1 MSGIKESAFNISAV
15 HVDVDH
21 SVWVVCGDESLWL
34 SAGSESQTTGHA
46 LANHSLNHASRRPSL
61 SPLYDITS
69 PCSLVSSRRSSGL
82 LTPWTRTRHAHDWL
96 NPRPDPGDRYPY
108 WERCIPPPRLSWIA
122 SAYALWK
129 GRASD
134 STLPL
139 GMRMVMLYRV
149 LIAYVRSRYRRSHHL
164 RAFPPTPPQYL
175 VGRVYIRILILL
187 RLRLDQIQ

>member
-1 MSGIKESAFNISAV
+1 VVDNQTYVPGDDLDPPSRAPDTVPPSHSKPFTLEELASFSLKRLLRSDRPDPIGSLRRGLLRQFGGAAFGLQRELRRCERWRRRHDLWVLCTLHCLQGESEAMSGMKESAFNISAV

-82 LTPWTRTRHAHDWL
+82 LTP
-96 NPRPDPGDRYPY
+96 
-108 WERCIPPPRLSWIA
+108 
-122 SAYALWK
+122 
-129 GRASD
+129 
-134 STLPL
+134 
-139 GMRMVMLYRV
+139 
-149 LIAYVRSRYRRSHHL
+149 
-164 RAFPPTPPQYL
+164 
-175 VGRVYIRILILL
+175 
-187 RLRLDQIQ
+187 